1 MTPNNNNYFVIIIR
15 SFFCQPYFLSENT
28 DFFTFFLPVFSL
40 LFIESKILQTIY
52 II

>member
-1 MTPNNNNYFVIIIR
+1 MSPNNNNYFAIIIR
-15 SFFCQPYFLSENT
+15 IFLPAMLPFRKYR
-28 DFFTFFLPVFSL
+28 FFTFFLPVFSL

>member
-15 SFFCQPYFLSENT
+15 SFFCQPCFLSENT
-28 DFFTFFLPVFSL
+28 DFFTFFLPAFSL
-40 LFIESKILQTIY
+40 LFIESMILQTIY